1 MDELSP
7 TDIRLE
13 CLRLAVEFGSA
24 RDLKEPDE
32 LAEKYYQFVMQGS
45 GKLCECRPEDNRIDD
60 SPTKAQ
66 KSRGV
71 RKGSTPQAQKTMLT
85 D

>member
-7 TDIRLE
+7 EGIRLE

-24 RDLKEPDE
+24 RDLKEPDI

-66 KSRGV
+66 KSRRV
-71 RKGSTPQAQKTMLT
+71 RKGSTPQETQM
-85 D
+85 